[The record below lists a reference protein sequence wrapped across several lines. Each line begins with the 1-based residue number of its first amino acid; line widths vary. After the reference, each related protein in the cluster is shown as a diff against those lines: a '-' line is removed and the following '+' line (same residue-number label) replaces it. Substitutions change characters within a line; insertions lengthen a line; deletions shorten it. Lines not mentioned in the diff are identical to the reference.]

1 MNLSDRY
8 ELLCLLMDKEIEI
21 MRFKKDLQQKVK
33 THVDKNQQGIPA
45 AGGAEGD
52 PGGVRRG

>member
-21 MRFKKDLQQKVK
+21 MRFKKELQQKVK
-33 THVDKNQQGIPA
+33 THVDKNQR
-45 AGGAEGD
+45 EYLL
-52 PGGVRRG
+52 RRS